1 MAPSPADCHHAVPTA
16 LCLPAPQT
24 QRQLCFVLSA
34 ELSVLLEALTR
45 AGDTRWARLTHP
57 CVASP
62 APHVALLIPSGVRS
76 RTEARAQPA

>member
-1 MAPSPADCHHAVPTA
+1 MWLQAQQTVTTLSPQPCAF
-16 LCLPAPQT
+16 LP
-24 QRQLCFVLSA
+24 RRHRGSFVLSA

-45 AGDTRWARLTHP
+45 AGDTRWAGLTHP